1 MTTINSIANLLVT
14 SCGLNE
20 AEAFEAVS
28 NYTEADYIAEKEEE
42 AREEAYWA
50 EVYAEREE
58 EAREWRALNDFFN
71 KYIAGKSYDE
81 MDWDAWGYYS
91 DWYKD
96 INGIRPRWY
105 LESLYEAKK
114 KAERDAVLDDLEDD
128 GWIMLTDRDGWHTY
142 ERQISKS
149 MMSIWRWDN
158 WGNTFEAME
167 RRMQEG
173 NIKEED

>member
-14 SCGLNE
+14 SCGLSE
-20 AEAFEAVS
+20 VEAFEAVS

-42 AREEAYWA
+42 AYWA
-50 EVYAEREE
+50 EVEAREEAEREE

-96 INGIRPRWY
+96 VNGIRPRWY
-105 LESLYEAKK
+105 IEALYEEKMR
-114 KAERDAVLDDLEDD
+114 AERNEVRDDLEND
-128 GWIMLTDRDGWHTY
+128 GWIMLTDRDGWYTY
-142 ERQISKS
+142 ERQISPS

-158 WGNTFEAME
+158 CGRTFEAME
-167 RRMQEG
+167 RAQARTQE
-173 NIKEED
+173 EA